1 MLNLLTDSRFKSR
14 IKKINGGNMF
24 KDILEEMR
32 RFQEEMDLVFNNFF
46 YRKRAL
52 APGRVGWSPSVD
64 IYETEEGITV
74 LIELSGVEAD
84 DIKLTIDDRNIL
96 HIEGIRKHPL
106 SPSKQRNYHG
116 MEINFGTF
124 SRNLRLPVPVD
135 TRKVKISNI
144 NGLYKLEFRKKREKV
159 KRIKIE

>member
-1 MLNLLTDSRFKSR
+1 
-14 IKKINGGNMF
+14 MF

-32 RFQEEMDLVFNNFF
+32 RFQEEMDLAFNNLF

-52 APGRVGWSPSVD
+52 VPGKVGWSPSVD

-74 LIELSGVEAD
+74 LIELSGVEAN

-106 SPSKQRNYHG
+106 SASKQRNYHG

-124 SRNLRLPVPVD
+124 SRNLRLPVAVD

-144 NGLYKLEFRKKREKV
+144 NGLYKLEFRRKKEKV

>member
-1 MLNLLTDSRFKSR
+1 
-14 IKKINGGNMF
+14 MF

-32 RFQEEMDLVFNNFF
+32 RFQEEMDLAFDSFF
-46 YRKRAL
+46 YRKIAL
-52 APGRVGWSPSVD
+52 APGRVGWSPGVD

-74 LIELSGVEAD
+74 LIELAGVEAD
-84 DIKLTIDDRNIL
+84 DIKLTIDDRNVL

-106 SPSKQRNYHG
+106 SASKQRNYHG

-144 NGLYKLEFRKKREKV
+144 NGLYKLEFRKKKEQV

>member
-1 MLNLLTDSRFKSR
+1 
-14 IKKINGGNMF
+14 MF

-32 RFQEEMDLVFNNFF
+32 KFQEEMDLAFNNFF

-64 IYETEEGITV
+64 IYETEEGLNV
-74 LIELSGVEAD
+74 LVELAGVEAED
-84 DIKLTIDDRNIL
+84 FKLTIDDRNVL

-106 SPSKQRNYHG
+106 SASKQRNYHG

-124 SRNLRLPVPVD
+124 SRNFRLPVPVD
-135 TRKVKISNI
+135 AHKVKISNM
-144 NGLYKLEFRKKREKV
+144 NGLYKLEFRKKKEKV
-159 KRIKIE
+159 TRIKIE